1 MTLKWSRLYPITQ
14 LSSPWVTICCERWQ
28 NEQGIELDY
37 WRVEKAN
44 SVIILPV
51 WRHFILLPQPNFR
64 VGINQLTDDFPGGR
78 VLPGKTLQESAVEVL
93 QRELGI
99 IAEVI
104 TKINLLNQDGWIIN
118 SSFSNQKLYA
128 FSIEINPNYFVIPE
142 KVSGY
147 FRNNE
152 AGITALLKRLGC
164 LQCRAVLL
172 EWLTN
177 QLLIE

>member
-1 MTLKWSRLYPITQ
+1 MTLKWSQ
-14 LSSPWVTICCERWQ
+14 LHTIAQLGSPWVTLCCERWQ

-37 WRVEKAN
+37 WRVEKAD
-44 SVIILPV
+44 SVIVLPI
-51 WRHFILLPQPNFR
+51 WRHFILLPQPYFR

-78 VLPGKTLQESAVEVL
+78 VLPGKTLQEAVVEIL

-99 IAEVI
+99 MAEVI
-104 TKINLLNQDGWIIN
+104 TKMNSLNQHGWFIN

-128 FSIEINPNYFVIPE
+128 FSVEINPNYWVVPA

-147 FRNNE
+147 FGSNK

-172 EWLTN
+172 EWLLN
-177 QLLIE
+177 PFIE